1 MVNKYFPKIKK
12 VLPVI
17 YAYEDESFKDLLK
30 IGYTSNNAVKRIK
43 EQYPVIRPKKTWS
56 LVMEES
62 AVKNDG
68 TIITDHEV
76 RRKLINKGFKKI
88 KGEWIKCKV
97 DDVKSAI
104 LSLKHNKYKC
114 TRLTPSSPKP

>member
-62 AVKNDG
+62 AVKNG
-68 TIITDHEV
+68 NNYV
-76 RRKLINKGFKKI
+76 INF
-88 KGEWIKCKV
+88 GEKTCFI
-97 DDVKSAI
+97 
-104 LSLKHNKYKC
+104 NN
-114 TRLTPSSPKP
+114 